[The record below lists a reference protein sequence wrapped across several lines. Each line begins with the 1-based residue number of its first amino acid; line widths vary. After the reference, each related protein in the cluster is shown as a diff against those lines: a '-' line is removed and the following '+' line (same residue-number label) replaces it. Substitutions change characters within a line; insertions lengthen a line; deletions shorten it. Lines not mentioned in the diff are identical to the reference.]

1 MRRLLVFA
9 VVFAA
14 VQLCASAKKVKVVK
28 DVELPL
34 PSGRHV
40 VEPRFSPQGDCLL
53 LNAAGS
59 GLLMYDIATGDLEVI
74 SDAPTSGSFAKMSDD
89 GKMVVY
95 TEMEVGDDHLC
106 YTSVKAKNL
115 ETGEV
120 STVVEPSRGVTAVA
134 AHSGTAVAV
143 RKGQVLKKAV
153 RGAAVDDGPVI
164 VATPDC
170 HLTVTRGGESV
181 QIDPCDSPIYL
192 WASLSPDGT
201 RLLFAVP
208 QHGMI
213 AYTSDLDGGNLV
225 RLGRMSAP
233 AWLGND
239 YAVGMVDADNGE
251 TITGSVLVAAST
263 DGAYYTELTDGSE
276 ICMYPA
282 GSNDA
287 TQIAYNTL
295 DGKLHLMTVKTK

>member
-1 MRRLLVFA
+1 MRNSIILVITLMA
-9 VVFAA
+9 IP
-14 VQLCASAKKVKVVK
+14 LCVGAQKVKVVK

-34 PSGRHV
+34 PDGARV
-40 VEPRFSPQGDCLL
+40 VEPRFSPQGDFLL
-53 LNAAGS
+53 LNDGGS
-59 GLLMYDIATGDLEVI
+59 GLLMYDIASGELDVI
-74 SDAPTSGSFAKMSDD
+74 SSAPTAGNDPKVSDD

-95 TEMEVGDDHLC
+95 TEMEVGEDHLC
-106 YTSVKAKNL
+106 YTAVKAKNL

-120 STVVEPSRGVTAVA
+120 TTVVDPSRGITAVA
-134 AHSGTAVAV
+134 AHAGEAVAV
-143 RKGQVLKKAV
+143 RKGQVMRKTV
-153 RGAAVDDGPVI
+153 RRAAPADEPAI

-170 HLTVTRGGESV
+170 HLTVTRGGVST
-181 QIDPCDSPIYL
+181 QLDPCDSPIYL
-192 WASLSPDGT
+192 WASLSPDGK

-239 YAVGMVDADNGE
+239 YVIGMVDTDNGVAV
-251 TITGSVLVAAST
+251 TGSVLVAASA
-263 DGAYYTELTDGSE
+263 DGTYYKELTDGSE
-276 ICMYPA
+276 ICMYPS
-282 GSNDA
+282 GSIDA

-295 DGKLHLMTVKTK
+295 DGRLHLMTVKTK